1 MTIENDTGVVSG
13 GSDGKLITWDRDM
26 NKLETIDLS
35 NLHNSSSGPSISAT
49 RRVEVR
55 ALDFDDENKTF
66 LVGTRGAE
74 VLEVSARGEG
84 LAKLVSGHF
93 AATNKSE
100 LWGAACHPKDQF
112 FATCGAD
119 RVIRIWTAK

>member
-1 MTIENDTGVVSG
+1 
-13 GSDGKLITWDRDM
+13 M
-26 NKLETIDLS
+26 NQLETIDLS
-35 NLHNSSSGPSISAT
+35 NLDKTGRFSAT
-49 RRVEVR
+49 GLVDVR

-100 LWGAACHPKDQF
+100 LWGAACHPKDQL

-119 RVIRIWTAK
+119 KVIRIWTTKE